1 MARPTALDSTSDPP
15 RPVDGDPPDAKAL
28 DEWIPEVYEQL
39 RRLARHQRHK
49 HPGRATLDT
58 TGLVH
63 EAYLKLAGHDP
74 EAWRDQG
81 HFFATSATAMRHIL
95 IDAARRRLTSKRGSG
110 QDDETL
116 DDQVALAEAHAAD
129 VLAVN
134 EALEEL
140 RAIEPRLCRLV
151 ECRFFAGL
159 THEETAL
166 ALDTSPRTVYRDW
179 LRAKAWLRR
188 ALGSD
193 VDLERG

>member
-1 MARPTALDSTSDPP
+1 MGSESKPEVGGYETGAAPEE
-15 RPVDGDPPDAKAL
+15 KAL
-28 DEWIPEVYEQL
+28 DEWIPEVYDHL
-39 RRLARHQRHK
+39 RRLAHNQRHR

-63 EAYLKLAGHDP
+63 EAYLKLAGRDDG
-74 EAWRDQG
+74 AWRDQG

-110 QDDETL
+110 LDDATL
-116 DDQVALAEAHAAD
+116 DDQVAMAEAHATD

-134 EALEEL
+134 TALEEL
-140 RAIEPRLCRLV
+140 RTIDPRLCRLV

-166 ALDTSPRTVYRDW
+166 ALESSPRTVYRDW

-193 VDLERG
+193 VDLERA

>member
-1 MARPTALDSTSDPP
+1 MASELDSKNQGGEPGSSFGS
-15 RPVDGDPPDAKAL
+15 REL
-28 DEWIPEVYEQL
+28 DQWIPEVYDHL
-39 RRLARHQRHK
+39 RRLAHNQRRK
-49 HPGRATLDT
+49 HPYQATLDT

-63 EAYLKLAGHDP
+63 EAYLKLADREHG
-74 EAWRDQG
+74 AWRDQG

-110 QDDETL
+110 QAEETL
-116 DDQVALAEAHAAD
+116 DDQIALAEAHAVD

-140 RAIEPRLCRLV
+140 RTIDPRLCQLV

-166 ALDTSPRTVYRDW
+166 ALGSSQRTVYRDW

-193 VDLERG
+193 VELERAR